1 MFLKWK
7 ESSVL
12 SEILIIIL
20 FVLQAVVM
28 GSTLYLAAKFLDWS
42 RSRPLRGAKSAVFN
56 FLVVGVATV
65 IAFLLLLDIELV
77 ELYGTLKEG
86 ALIILEASDI
96 AIVIMVS
103 VLLIV
108 VFQLLKRIRQQP
120 TQDGCDNM

>member
-1 MFLKWK
+1 
-7 ESSVL
+7 VL

-56 FLVVGVATV
+56 FVVVGVATV

-77 ELYGTLKEG
+77 ELYGALKEG